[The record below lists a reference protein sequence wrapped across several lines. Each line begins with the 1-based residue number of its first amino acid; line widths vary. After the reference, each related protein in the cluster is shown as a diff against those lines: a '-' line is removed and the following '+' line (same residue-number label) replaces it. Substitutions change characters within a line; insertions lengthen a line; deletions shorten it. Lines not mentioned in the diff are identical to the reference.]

1 MPGWSVIAIAV
12 LYLLF
17 LFVVA
22 YVGDRDRG
30 LRTSR
35 VHRPRPFIYALS
47 LAVYCTSW
55 TFFGSVGLASR
66 TGFEFLAI
74 YLGPILVITVG
85 FRFYAHIVAVAKRE
99 KITSIA
105 DFIAARYGKSA
116 GVGALAAI
124 IAVLGTVPYIA
135 LQLKAITTSINT
147 MIVSSRPAFM
157 ADRGEFPLD
166 TAAFVAVFLAT
177 FAVAFGTRHADARE
191 HQGGLMLAVATESV
205 IKLAAFLIV
214 GIFTLFVLFDGP
226 VDLLQQAAASETASA
241 TFSRPFDVGRF
252 LIMTLLSSLAFL
264 MLPRQFHV
272 GVVENASSAEVRAAR
287 WLFPGYLILI
297 NLFVVPVAL
306 AGIVTFGTS
315 VDPDTYVLA
324 LPIAAE
330 AQWTSVLVFVGGLSA
345 ATAMV
350 IVACVALGI
359 MISNNLVLPFVLSRG
374 RTAHLDND
382 MGPLLLRIRRVS
394 IFGVLILAYAYV
406 RITGDS
412 AALASIGLLSF
423 AAIAQF
429 GPSFFGAV
437 FWGRGTYHG
446 VAWGMGAGFAVWT
459 YTLFLPTVLSANTA
473 LLSDGPWGIALLR
486 PEGLL
491 GLSLPP
497 LEHGVVASLL
507 TNIVV
512 FVTVSLLRQPTG
524 LERIQAAAYAFRKG
538 ERESGFA
545 PSEASVSMAE
555 LQATVASYLGY
566 ERTRRA
572 FDAHF
577 GNRDTDKRGVVDRD
591 AFDFAEQ
598 MLASAIGSASG
609 RLVMSLLLKRHDTGS
624 DQTLRLLDDAS
635 MALQQNRDLLQTAID
650 QVDQGISVFDAR
662 YRLSNWNRQFRTLL
676 DLPIQFGAAGTAMSA
691 IAETVLPHIAHSQ
704 AGRFAD
710 TEAFME
716 RLTETGTPWQITLV
730 GDRPRTIEILA
741 RPLPGGGVVISWND
755 ITTLVDAAQALQ
767 QANETLEQRVEQ
779 RTVALSNANAD
790 LAVAREMAEA
800 ANAGKTRFL
809 AAVGH
814 DILQP
819 LNAARL
825 YTSSLS
831 ERLAN
836 APDAELARN
845 VDSALESVEDIL
857 GAVLAISRLDAGA
870 QEPVLAPFPL
880 QTLLD
885 RLESDFAPMA
895 AQAGLPLDMA
905 HTDIW
910 VTSDIG
916 LLRRLLQNL
925 LSNALKYTETGSV
938 GIRVRTIREQ
948 IVVDVFDTGQG
959 IGPADRETV
968 FTEFRRLPAG
978 RDMAPG
984 LGLGLSIVQRLAQ
997 TLGHPI
1003 SLDST
1008 LGQGSTFSVSLPVT
1022 AAVPI
1027 EARTQDKRTLKRS
1040 SAKLDGLV
1048 VLCVDNE
1055 PRILD
1060 GMKALLGGWGC
1071 HVLTARDA
1079 EEACNSS
1086 QSPGVVI
1093 IDYHLDTTTGIEA
1106 ISAIR
1111 GHYGSA
1117 LPAVLVTA
1125 DRSTEVS
1132 VAAADAD
1139 MVVFNKPLKP
1149 ASLRAFLNGVAKSAQ
1164 AVGQQAAE

>member
-12 LYLLF
+12 GYLLF
-17 LFVVA
+17 LFGVA

-30 LRTSR
+30 PGTSR
-35 VHRPRPFIYALS
+35 NHRPRPFIYALS

-55 TFFGSVGLASR
+55 TFFGSVGLATRS
-66 TGFEFLAI
+66 GFEFLAI
-74 YLGPILVITVG
+74 YLGPIFVITVG
-85 FRFYAHIVAVAKRE
+85 FRFYAHVVAVAKRE

-147 MIVSSRPAFM
+147 MIVPSRPAFV
-157 ADRGEFPLD
+157 ADGGSFSLD
-166 TAAFVAVFLAT
+166 TAALVAVVLAT

-226 VDLLQQAAASETASA
+226 VDLLRQAAASETASA
-241 TFSRPFDVGRF
+241 TFSRPFDIGRF
-252 LIMTLLSSLAFL
+252 LILTLLSSLAFL

-272 GVVENASSAEVRAAR
+272 GVVENASGAEVRAAR

-330 AQWTSVLVFVGGLSA
+330 AQWISVLVFVGGLSA

-382 MGPLLLRIRRVS
+382 MGPVLLRIRRVS

-406 RITGDS
+406 RIAGDT

-429 GPSFFGAV
+429 APSFFGAV
-437 FWGRGTYHG
+437 FWQRGTYRG
-446 VAWGMGAGFAVWT
+446 AAWGMASGFAVWA
-459 YTLFLPTVLSANTA
+459 YTLFLPTILAADAA
-473 LLSDGPWGIALLR
+473 LLTSGPWEIDLLR
-486 PEGLL
+486 PEALFGV
-491 GLSLPP
+491 SLPP
-497 LEHGVVASLL
+497 LEHGVIASLL
-507 TNIVV
+507 TNITV
-512 FVTVSLLRQPTG
+512 FVAVSLLRRPSG
-524 LERIQAAAYAFRKG
+524 LERIQAAAYAFRTG
-538 ERESGFA
+538 ERQSGFVS
-545 PSEASVSMAE
+545 SEASVSMAE

-566 ERTRRA
+566 ERTRRV

-577 GNRDTDKRGVVDRD
+577 GTRETDKRSVVDRD
-591 AFDFAEQ
+591 ALDFAEQ
-598 MLASAIGSASG
+598 TLASAIGSASG
-609 RLVMSLLLKRHDTGS
+609 RLVMSLLMKRHDTGS

-635 MALQQNRDLLQTAID
+635 LALQQNRDLLQTAID

-676 DLPIQFGAAGTAMSA
+676 GLPIQFGAAGTAMSA
-691 IAETVLPHIAHSQ
+691 IAETVLPQIIHSQ
-704 AGRFAD
+704 SGRFANA
-710 TEAFME
+710 EAFME
-716 RLTETGTPWQITLV
+716 RLTQTGTPWQITLA
-730 GDRPRTIEILA
+730 GDRQRTIEILA

-767 QANETLEQRVEQ
+767 QANETLEQRVEE
-779 RTVALSNANAD
+779 RTVALSNANTD
-790 LAVAREMAEA
+790 LAAAREMAET

-831 ERLAN
+831 ERLVG

-870 QEPVLAPFPL
+870 HEPVVAPFPL

-885 RLESDFAPMA
+885 RLESDFTPLAE
-895 AQAGLPLDMA
+895 QAGLPLDIA
-905 HTDIW
+905 QTDIW
-910 VTSDIG
+910 VRSDIG

-925 LSNALKYTETGSV
+925 LSNAIKYTSSGSV
-938 GIRVRTIREQ
+938 GIRVRSIGEQ
-948 IVVDVFDTGQG
+948 VLVDVFDTGQG
-959 IGPADRETV
+959 IGIEDREMV
-968 FTEFRRLPAG
+968 FNEFLRLPAG

-997 TLGHPI
+997 TLDHPV
-1003 SLDST
+1003 SLDSA
-1008 LGQGSTFSVSLPVT
+1008 LGPGSTFSVSLPLA
-1022 AAVPI
+1022 AAVSL
-1027 EARTQDKRTLKRS
+1027 EATTDDKRTLQRS
-1040 SAKLDGLV
+1040 SAKLDGLT

-1071 HVLTARDA
+1071 HVLTAVDA
-1079 EEACNSS
+1079 EQACSFTAPPN
-1086 QSPGVVI
+1086 VVL
-1093 IDYHLDTTTGIEA
+1093 IDYHLDTTTGIAA
-1106 ISAIR
+1106 IVAIR
-1111 GHYGSA
+1111 HHYGRA

-1132 VAAADAD
+1132 MAAAEAD
-1139 MVVFNKPLKP
+1139 MLVFNKPLKP
-1149 ASLRAFLNGVAKSAQ
+1149 ASLRAYLNGVAKSTQ
-1164 AVGQQAAE
+1164 AADRQAAE